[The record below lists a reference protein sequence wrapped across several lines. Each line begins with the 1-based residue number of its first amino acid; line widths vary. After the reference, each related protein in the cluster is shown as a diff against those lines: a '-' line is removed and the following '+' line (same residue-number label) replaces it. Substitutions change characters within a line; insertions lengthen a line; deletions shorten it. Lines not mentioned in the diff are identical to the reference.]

1 MKKVI
6 SLVLTTAF
14 LALGAVNL
22 SAAAESE
29 VAPKSVIHVVTV
41 SWKDDA
47 TPEQI
52 QAALDGVRTLADK
65 YDGITRIWLRSIKVQ
80 NAPGTTVPRTHAFVM
95 EFASEQAL
103 IDYAESPEQ
112 QEWYKLYL
120 PVREQSTS
128 FDITN

>member
-1 MKKVI
+1 MKKLI
-6 SLVLTTAF
+6 GTLLTAAF
-14 LALGAVNL
+14 LGLSAANL

-29 VAPKSVIHVVTV
+29 VLPKSVIHVVTV
-41 SWKDDA
+41 SWKADA

-52 QAALDGVRTLADK
+52 QAALDGVKTLAEK
-65 YDGITRIWLRSIKVQ
+65 LAGITRVWIRSIKAQ
-80 NAPGTTVPRTHAFVM
+80 GDRTHAFVM

-103 IDYAESPEQ
+103 VDYAESPEQ

-120 PVREQSTS
+120 PARQESTT